1 MHDAQKCVSGF
12 GGNDM
17 HPDKKSKSASRRALA
32 SNHQED
38 AMRSNSSRSRLS
50 ALMVA
55 VSLASLAT
63 PTLAN
68 GRHQDRVY
76 ADSFGNLVIDSAAGY
91 KRIIVGEGKLAKQLS
106 DYTSA
111 GQPKVIYQNESDEIS
126 GYSDCYRPPVFV
138 KGRSYM
144 YGLSEGEMPELSPCR

>member
-1 MHDAQKCVSGF
+1 
-12 GGNDM
+12 
-17 HPDKKSKSASRRALA
+17 
-32 SNHQED
+32 
-38 AMRSNSSRSRLS
+38 MRSNFGRSRLA
-50 ALMVA
+50 ALIA
-55 VSLASLAT
+55 AALAASLAA
-63 PTLAN
+63 PAMAD

-91 KRIIVGEGKLAKQLS
+91 KRIIVGEGKLAKRLS

-111 GQPKVIYQNESDEIS
+111 GQPKVIYQNEADEIS

-144 YGLSEGEMPELSPCR
+144 YGLSDGEMPQLSPCR

>member
-1 MHDAQKCVSGF
+1 
-12 GGNDM
+12 
-17 HPDKKSKSASRRALA
+17 
-32 SNHQED
+32 
-38 AMRSNSSRSRLS
+38 MRSNSGRSRLA
-50 ALMVA
+50 ALIVA
-55 VSLASLAT
+55 ASVAGLAT
-63 PTLAN
+63 APALA
-68 GRHQDRVY
+68 GARHQDRVY

-111 GQPKVIYQNESDEIS
+111 GQPKVIYQDEADEIS
-126 GYSDCYRPPVFV
+126 SGSDCYRPPVFV

>member
-1 MHDAQKCVSGF
+1 MS
-12 GGNDM
+12 
-17 HPDKKSKSASRRALA
+17 PKSASAVLGQTTCIQTRDKSASRRALA
-32 SNHQED
+32 SKKEN
-38 AMRSNSSRSRLS
+38 AMRSNSSRLRLA
-50 ALMVA
+50 ALIVA
-55 VSLASLAT
+55 ASVAGLAT
-63 PTLAN
+63 PTLAD

-106 DYTSA
+106 NYTSA

-126 GYSDCYRPPVFV
+126 GGGDCYRPPVFV

-144 YGLSEGEMPELSPCR
+144 YGLSDGEMPELSPCR